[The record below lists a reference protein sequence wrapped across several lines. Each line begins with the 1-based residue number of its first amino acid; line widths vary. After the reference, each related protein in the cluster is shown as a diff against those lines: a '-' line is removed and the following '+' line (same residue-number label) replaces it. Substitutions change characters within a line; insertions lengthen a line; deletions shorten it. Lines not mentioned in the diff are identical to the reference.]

1 MSIIT
6 SKQANLI
13 YKLETELGLSNR
25 QCYTQ
30 LEAKNYIVSLKQYK
44 RELQNIQN
52 QQSIL
57 DEIKPLLDKD

>member
-25 QCYTQ
+25 QRYTQ
-30 LEAKNYIVSLKQYK
+30 LEANNYIVSIKQYK